1 LALGTGGEWPSFLL
15 VPEYIDEGLLFSTL
29 CMVCYLAG
37 YTFTEKRAK
46 VPRWSRLAQP
56 ALLPRVNY
64 KLLLCLSLLS
74 VVLFIILVGG
84 PGEVWEG
91 SRARGEGQFDARDLA
106 GKFRQM
112 ANVLQFALDFSL
124 ACVAAVFILRRGL
137 SLPMRMLGYG
147 CLVVSALPSV
157 FSFSRGVGMP
167 FVVLGFLALR
177 LRKRS
182 GLKLA
187 AACFGIAVYLGWVS
201 MNARYSAVGLGYY
214 LNSAVSFDPTAQ
226 GWGGYAN
233 SIPGANML
241 DAMAAWTR
249 KTSLISVEGGG
260 TVEMAA
266 NFLWNL
272 SPVPSELL
280 PLRPVG
286 RDLAEVMGTWGSSG
300 ITTPALADTYYAFGS
315 WGCLGF
321 VLLGALFAYFEKVAS
336 VRGGIVAHVCVL
348 FCLAGLLTGL
358 HASARGLTRPV
369 LYACIIYFISRQY
382 ASKLA
387 GTSKARPV
395 TSLRRFP
402 TRTTAQGFTRAGHR

>member
-1 LALGTGGEWPSFLL
+1 MWPTPQTLELLLLGLLPVAYCAWFALRFGWAELHSLRTVGVISLWVGYQLSPWLALGTGGEWPSFLL

-182 GLKLA
+182 G
-187 AACFGIAVYLGWVS
+187 
-201 MNARYSAVGLGYY
+201 
-214 LNSAVSFDPTAQ
+214 
-226 GWGGYAN
+226 
-233 SIPGANML
+233 
-241 DAMAAWTR
+241 
-249 KTSLISVEGGG
+249 
-260 TVEMAA
+260 
-266 NFLWNL
+266 
-272 SPVPSELL
+272 
-280 PLRPVG
+280 
-286 RDLAEVMGTWGSSG
+286 
-300 ITTPALADTYYAFGS
+300 
-315 WGCLGF
+315 
-321 VLLGALFAYFEKVAS
+321 
-336 VRGGIVAHVCVL
+336 
-348 FCLAGLLTGL
+348 
-358 HASARGLTRPV
+358 
-369 LYACIIYFISRQY
+369 
-382 ASKLA
+382 
-387 GTSKARPV
+387 
-395 TSLRRFP
+395 
-402 TRTTAQGFTRAGHR
+402 